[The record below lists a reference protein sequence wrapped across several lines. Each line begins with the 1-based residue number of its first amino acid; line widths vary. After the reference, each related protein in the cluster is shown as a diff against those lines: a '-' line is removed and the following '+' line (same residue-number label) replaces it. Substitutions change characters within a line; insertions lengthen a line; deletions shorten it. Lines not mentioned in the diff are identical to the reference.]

1 MATGFNYVFKFILI
15 GDSGVGKS
23 CLLLQ
28 FVDKRF
34 KNDHDLTI
42 GVEFGSKVVSLGS
55 ENVKLQVWDTV
66 TFTQAGQESFRS
78 ITRSYYRSAVAA
90 LLVFDLTKRDSFE
103 SLGEWLAE
111 TKANANPT
119 LSVVLV
125 GNKADLE
132 AEYRL
137 YRRLVTS
144 VEAKGFAEAHGLEYI
159 ETSAKSGLNAERCFT
174 DLSARVLRNI
184 QAAVYDLSNESCG
197 IKTVQ
202 TVVKGPMQVQQLKKE
217 VKKQGCAC

>member
-28 FVDKRF
+28 FTDKRF

-55 ENVKLQVWDTV
+55 ESAKLQVWDTV
-66 TFTQAGQESFRS
+66 VVTQAGQESFRS

-90 LLVFDLTKRDSFE
+90 LLVFDLSKRDSFE

-111 TKANANPT
+111 IKANANPT
-119 LSVVLV
+119 LTVTLV

-132 AEYRL
+132 SE
-137 YRRLVTS
+137 
-144 VEAKGFAEAHGLEYI
+144 
-159 ETSAKSGLNAERCFT
+159 
-174 DLSARVLRNI
+174 
-184 QAAVYDLSNESCG
+184 
-197 IKTVQ
+197 
-202 TVVKGPMQVQQLKKE
+202 
-217 VKKQGCAC
+217 

>member
-28 FVDKRF
+28 FTDKRF

-55 ENVKLQVWDTV
+55 ENAKLQVWDTV
-66 TFTQAGQESFRS
+66 PGTQAGQESFRS

-90 LLVFDLTKRDSFE
+90 LLVFDLTKRDSFDSLAE
-103 SLGEWLAE
+103 WLGE
-111 TKANANPT
+111 TKSNANPT
-119 LSVVLV
+119 LTVMLV

-132 AEYRL
+132 TE
-137 YRRLVTS
+137 
-144 VEAKGFAEAHGLEYI
+144 
-159 ETSAKSGLNAERCFT
+159 
-174 DLSARVLRNI
+174 
-184 QAAVYDLSNESCG
+184 
-197 IKTVQ
+197 
-202 TVVKGPMQVQQLKKE
+202 
-217 VKKQGCAC
+217 